1 MPILVAINGI
11 VQAHAPTPVGPRYA
25 PSHLA
30 KTQDHSGRNP
40 SMSDDQAVSA
50 AQRAYSQQAHQES
63 QPRPAVIARDLMT
76 SPVFTLS
83 SDSTLNDAWAVMT
96 QKRFRHIPIT
106 SLDGTLVGMV
116 SERDLLAHA
125 PELIVGLP
133 SPQGERLQLAE
144 IMITRVISATVTTDL
159 RDIAR
164 IMLDEQISAVPI
176 LDGHRHPIGIVSSR
190 DLLRGIANHGPL
202 ELWT

>member
-11 VQAHAPTPVGPRYA
+11 VQTHPPKPAGPRYA

-30 KTQDHSGRNP
+30 ETRDHSGRHP
-40 SMSDDQAVSA
+40 SASDDQVASA
-50 AQRAYSQQAHQES
+50 AQRAYHQQAHQGS
-63 QPRPAVIARDLMT
+63 QQRPAVIARDLMT
-76 SPVFTLS
+76 SPVVTLS
-83 SDSTLNDAWAVMT
+83 SDSALNDAWTVMT
-96 QKRFRHIPIT
+96 RKRFRHVPIT

-116 SERDLLAHA
+116 SERDLLIHA

-133 SPQGERLQLAE
+133 SPQGERLKLAE
-144 IMITRVISATVTTDL
+144 IMTTRVISATVATDI
-159 RDIAR
+159 REIAR
-164 IMLDEQISAVPI
+164 IMLDERIHAVPI
-176 LDGHRHPIGIVSSR
+176 LDGNRHPIGIVSSQ

>member
-11 VQAHAPTPVGPRYA
+11 VQTQASQPVGPRHA
-25 PSHLA
+25 PSRLT
-30 KTQDHSGRNP
+30 KTQNHSGRNP
-40 SMSDDQAVSA
+40 SMSDNQTVSA
-50 AQRAYSQQAHQES
+50 AQRAYYQQAHQES
-63 QPRPAVIARDLMT
+63 QPRLAVIARDLMT

-116 SERDLLAHA
+116 SERDLLIRA

-133 SPQGERLQLAE
+133 SPQGERLKLAE

-164 IMLDEQISAVPI
+164 IMLDEQIRAVPI
-176 LDGHRHPIGIVSSR
+176 LDEHRHPIGIVSSR

>member
-11 VQAHAPTPVGPRYA
+11 VQTHPPKPAGPQYA

-30 KTQDHSGRNP
+30 ETRDHSGRHP
-40 SMSDDQAVSA
+40 PASDNQVVSA
-50 AQRAYSQQAHQES
+50 VQRAYYQQAHQES
-63 QPRPAVIARDLMT
+63 QSRLVVFARDLMT
-76 SPVFTLS
+76 SPVYTLS
-83 SDSTLNDAWAVMT
+83 SDSTLNDAWTVMT
-96 QKRFRHIPIT
+96 QKNLRHIPVT

-116 SERDLLAHA
+116 SERDLLVHA

-133 SPQGERLQLAE
+133 LSQNEHLKLAE
-144 IMITRVISATVTTDL
+144 IMTTRVISATVTTDI

-164 IMLDEQISAVPI
+164 IMLDERIHAVPI
-176 LDGHRHPIGIVSSR
+176 LNGSRHPIGIVSSR
-190 DLLRGIANHGPL
+190 DLLRGVANHGPL